1 MTLLAL
7 IGGALLF
14 LLAGVVRS
22 FVSDEAKGWGCDLGL
37 SLVRRAVQQLP
48 PDFQADKQLEWEGEF
63 LDLASAKPI
72 SALMWSWR
80 LFRSRHST
88 AHEMR
93 VGESGTTPFAD
104 SEPLTLQ
111 QPLDEMPPYLRSLVD
126 GLHAYGWQRIAA
138 TMQDA
143 TLAHVD
149 ERINAAT
156 ARFFAVIDEARAVSS
171 APLPRFGPPP
181 GSYAWNDV
189 YDPAPPEPYPNFK
202 VYSSLRQEVIP
213 PPERWPVR
221 LLKSFLA
228 LAYGWW
234 WIVGISSCMLFL
246 LHLSGTP
253 LWAVAIGYGVMLN
266 LEIASRL
273 RRIAMFLSWGLFLGY
288 AFLLFPFVV
297 EHGLVEFE
305 VARVFGWALFGFTT
319 LCVLAPI
326 ELIGKLYRR
335 SSHRRRSQGRRIRRG
350 LRQPRRT
357 SGS

>member
-1 MTLLAL
+1 MTILAL

-22 FVSDEAKGWGCDLGL
+22 IVSDEAKGWGRDFGL
-37 SLVRRAVQQLP
+37 SLVKRAVQQLP

-93 VGESGTTPFAD
+93 VGESSTLPFAD
-104 SEPLTLQ
+104 SEPITLRR
-111 QPLDEMPPYLRSLVD
+111 PPDEMPPYLRSLVD

-138 TMQDA
+138 AMQDA

-149 ERINAAT
+149 ERINVAT
-156 ARFFAVIDEARAVSS
+156 ARFFAVIDGARAVSS

-181 GSYAWNDV
+181 GSYTWNDV
-189 YDPAPPEPYPNFK
+189 YDPAPPELRPNFK
-202 VYSSLRQEVIP
+202 IYSSLRQEVIP
-213 PPERWPVR
+213 PPERWPIR
-221 LLKSFLA
+221 WLRSFLA
-228 LAYGWW
+228 LGYSWW
-234 WIVGISSCMLFL
+234 WIVGIPFL
-246 LHLSGTP
+246 LLLSGTP
-253 LWAVAIGYGVMLN
+253 LWVVAIGCGVGMN
-266 LEIASRL
+266 FEMASRL
-273 RRIAMFLSWGLFLGY
+273 RRITMFLSWGLFLGY
-288 AFLLFPFVV
+288 VFWFFPFVV

-305 VARVFGWALFGFTT
+305 VARVFGLVLLGVATIC
-319 LCVLAPI
+319 LCVPI
-326 ELIGKLYRR
+326 ELFGNLFWRFSRR
-335 SSHRRRSQGRRIRRG
+335 GRSQGSKWVRRA

-357 SGS
+357 SDS

>member
-1 MTLLAL
+1 MTVLAL

-22 FVSDEAKGWGCDLGL
+22 IVSDEAKGWGGDLGL

-63 LDLASAKPI
+63 LDLASTKPI

-93 VGESGTTPFAD
+93 VGESSARSFAD
-104 SEPLTLQ
+104 SEPITLR
-111 QPLDEMPPYLRSLVD
+111 PPDEIPPYLRSLVD
-126 GLHAYGWQRIAA
+126 GFHAYGWQRIAA
-138 TMQDA
+138 AMQDA

-149 ERINAAT
+149 ERINLAT
-156 ARFFAVIDEARAVSS
+156 ARFFAVIDEARAVSN

-189 YDPAPPEPYPNFK
+189 YDPAPPELRPNFK
-202 VYSSLRQEVIP
+202 IYSSLRQEVIP
-213 PPERWPVR
+213 PPERWPIR
-221 LLKSFLA
+221 WLRSFLA
-228 LAYGWW
+228 LGYVW
-234 WIVGISSCMLFL
+234 WIVGISLTIGISFL
-246 LHLSGTP
+246 LLLSATP
-253 LWAVAIGYGVMLN
+253 LWVVALGYGVGLN
-266 LEIASRL
+266 FEMASRL

-288 AFLLFPFVV
+288 VFLLFPFVV

-305 VARVFGWALFGFTT
+305 VARVFGLTLLGFAA

-326 ELIGKLYRR
+326 ELIGKWYRR
-335 SSHRRRSQGRRIRRG
+335 FSRRRRSQSR
-350 LRQPRRT
+350 
-357 SGS
+357 

>member
-1 MTLLAL
+1 LTILAL

-22 FVSDEAKGWGCDLGL
+22 VVSDEAKGWGRDLGL
-37 SLVRRAVQQLP
+37 SLVKRAVQQLP

-80 LFRSRHST
+80 LFRFRHST

-93 VGESGTTPFAD
+93 VDASSTSPFAD
-104 SEPLTLQ
+104 SEPITLR
-111 QPLDEMPPYLRSLVD
+111 PPEEMPPYLRSLVD

-138 TMQDA
+138 AMQDA

-149 ERINAAT
+149 ERINVAT
-156 ARFFAVIDEARAVSS
+156 ARFFAVIDGARAVSS

-181 GSYAWNDV
+181 GSYAWSDV
-189 YDPAPPEPYPNFK
+189 YDPAPPELSPNFK

-213 PPERWPVR
+213 PPERWPIR
-221 LLKSFLA
+221 WLRSFLA
-228 LAYGWW
+228 LDCGWW
-234 WIVGISSCMLFL
+234 WIVGIPFIPL
-246 LHLSGTP
+246 LSLLLGMP
-253 LWAVAIGYGVMLN
+253 LWAVAITYGVWLN
-266 LEIASRL
+266 FETASRP
-273 RRIAMFLSWGLFLGY
+273 RRIAMLSSFGLFLGY
-288 AFLLFPFVV
+288 ALWLLPFVV

-305 VARVFGWALFGFTT
+305 VARVFGLALLGVTT
-319 LCVLAPI
+319 LCLFAPI

-335 SSHRRRSQGRRIRRG
+335 FSRRRRSRGR
-350 LRQPRRT
+350 
-357 SGS
+357 